1 MDAQCCVLV
10 KFYERKQTAG
20 ISLCSIRRRSHA
32 FGNTLVRP
40 NARVN
45 IYITRRTSHSPSH
58 QKPIKNSYVRCH
70 FLSCSVRRITR
81 FFMIALWGR
90 DHKHRVL
97 RESLFRWVVI
107 RGCSMCESVA
117 ALTPPPP
124 PLIWWQ
130 SMCEML
136 AWWLKCNGTGGMR
149 SVASCQLL
157 LHFLGTVAF
166 SRPRHQSVNSHRTLY
181 NLKTFSG

>member
-124 PLIWWQ
+124 IN
-130 SMCEML
+130 M
-136 AWWLKCNGTGGMR
+136 
-149 SVASCQLL
+149 VAIYVRNAGVVAEVQWHRRNAVGCIVPA
-157 LHFLGTVAF
+157 TVAL
-166 SRPRHQSVNSHRTLY
+166 PRHCGVFTTTPSIRQFASHTI
-181 NLKTFSG
+181 